1 MENYDGFNSWDE
13 EEEEEAFPL
22 CDAANEGELPEVK
35 RLLKSGEAVITERD
49 ERGGTAVHCAASNDH
64 VHVVQ
69 YLLEEGGASIT
80 ERTDGGLRITALLV
94 AVWNGHRETA
104 KYLLRHGG
112 ASTTETSNDGK
123 TVWSIFRFT
132 SQVFERTPIQM
143 VDLYS
148 LLRCFGFPGPNP
160 DAFIDSIENPD
171 GLFTPAHRELLLQTE
186 RAHAHPDL
194 TLFRAR
200 QLQLL
205 HGRDY
210 TRVDQE
216 IEASECTMIR
226 DLRNITMGYLAAPV
240 DLLALLPDA
249 ALMSEAVIA
258 LVAEGE
264 EQEREQGR
272 RVRPRRE

>member
-1 MENYDGFNSWDE
+1 MSY
-13 EEEEEAFPL
+13 PL
-22 CDAANEGELPEVK
+22 CDAAEAGKLDRV
-35 RLLKSGEAVITERD
+35 RQLLQSGEAVITERD
-49 ERGGTAVHCAASNDH
+49 RYGSTALHMAAMNDH

-69 YLLEEGGASIT
+69 YLVEEFGASIT
-80 ERTDGGLRITALLV
+80 EHNADGKTALLF
-94 AVWNGHRETA
+94 AVQVGSLNTA
-104 KYLLRHGG
+104 TYLLRQAG
-112 ASTTETSNDGK
+112 ASMIEVNVHGEEEWTWFKDYYQDYEL
-123 TVWSIFRFT
+123 
-132 SQVFERTPIQM
+132 TPVQTA
-143 VDLYS
+143 DLYS
-148 LLRCFGFPGPNP
+148 LLHCFGSPDPDP
-160 DAFIDSIENPD
+160 DAFVANIRDTRY
-171 GLFTPAHRELLLQTE
+171 FTPAHRELLLQTE

-210 TRVDQE
+210 TSVDQE

-264 EQEREQGR
+264 EREQGR

>member
-1 MENYDGFNSWDE
+1 MYGW
-13 EEEEEAFPL
+13 
-22 CDAANEGELPEVK
+22 
-35 RLLKSGEAVITERD
+35 
-49 ERGGTAVHCAASNDH
+49 
-64 VHVVQ
+64 
-69 YLLEEGGASIT
+69 
-80 ERTDGGLRITALLV
+80 TALLV
-94 AVWNGHRETA
+94 AVQYGNFKTA
-104 KYLLRHGG
+104 MYLLRQGG
-112 ASTTETSNDGK
+112 ASTSETTRDGR
-123 TVWSIFRFT
+123 TVWTIFKWSCEYPGGT
-132 SQVFERTPIQM
+132 
-143 VDLYS
+143 DLYS
-148 LLRCFGFPGPNP
+148 LLRCFGSPEPNP
-160 DAFIDSIENPD
+160 DAFIANIQNTEE
-171 GLFTPAHRELLLQTE
+171 FTPADRELLLQTE

-210 TRVDQE
+210 TRVDAE

-249 ALMSEAVIA
+249 ALRAEAVIA

>member
-1 MENYDGFNSWDE
+1 MPG
-13 EEEEEAFPL
+13 L
-22 CDAANEGELPEVK
+22 CDAAAGGRLPEVK
-35 RLLKSGEAVITERD
+35 RLLESGEAVITERN
-49 ERGGTAVHCAASNDH
+49 ESGLTALHYAARYDH

-80 ERTDGGLRITALLV
+80 ERTEDSGSTALLL
-94 AVWNGHRETA
+94 AVFCGSVNTA
-104 KYLLRHGG
+104 MYLVRQ
-112 ASTTETSNDGK
+112 ADSSITEATNDGR
-123 TVWSIFRFT
+123 TVWASFKFYC
-132 SQVFERTPIQM
+132 EYEGGTPAQKA
-143 VDLYS
+143 DLYS
-148 LLRCFGFPGPNP
+148 LLRCFGSPGLNP
-160 DAFIDSIENPD
+160 EAFIAGIREMHRFS
-171 GLFTPAHRELLLQTE
+171 PAHRELLLQTE

-210 TRVDQE
+210 TRVDEE

-249 ALMSEAVIA
+249 ALKSEAVIA

>member
-1 MENYDGFNSWDE
+1 MHCLRLHWS
-13 EEEEEAFPL
+13 PLRMPRL
-22 CDAANEGELPEVK
+22 CDAAEEGELAEVK
-35 RLLKSGEAVITERD
+35 RLLESGEAVITERC
-49 ERGGTAVHCAASNDH
+49 GGWTALFWAVQSDH
-64 VHVVQ
+64 VDVVQ
-69 YLLEEGGASIT
+69 YLVEEGGASIT
-80 ERTDGGLRITALLV
+80 ERDDDGMTVLLYAFRMGNVNTA
-94 AVWNGHRETA
+94 T
-104 KYLLRHGG
+104 YLLRQGG
-112 ASTTETSNDGK
+112 ACITETDDYGN
-123 TVWSIFRFT
+123 TVWTWFT
-132 SQVFERTPIQM
+132 SSCGNVGATQVQKA
-143 VDLYS
+143 DLYS
-148 LLRCFGFPGPNP
+148 LLRCFGSPDPNP
-160 DAFIDSIENPD
+160 AAFIAGIEDPS
-171 GLFTPAHRELLLQTE
+171 GYFTPAHRELLQQTE
-186 RAHAHPDL
+186 RAHGHPDL

-210 TRVDQE
+210 TSVDQE